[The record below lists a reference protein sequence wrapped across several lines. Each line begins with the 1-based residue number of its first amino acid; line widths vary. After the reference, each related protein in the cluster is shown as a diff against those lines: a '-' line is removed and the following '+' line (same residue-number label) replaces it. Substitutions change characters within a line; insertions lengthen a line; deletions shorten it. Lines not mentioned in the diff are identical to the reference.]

1 MKTQNTISIKLFKLR
16 YVLLAVL
23 LGSFSLS
30 AQSTLNTS
38 GGSQSVATG
47 SFDYS
52 IGEMT
57 VVSTQ
62 SNTNLTVTQGL
73 LQVESST
80 LGLPE
85 ILISNQELSVFPNPV
100 ENILNIKPYFKSAG
114 ELLIQLFD
122 IQGKRILQK
131 TFHLQSGLEQQE
143 LDLSTL
149 SDASYMLNVQFNK
162 GTQNHR
168 QTYKI
173 IKASRRN

>member
-1 MKTQNTISIKLFKLR
+1 MKTHNTISIKLFKLS
-16 YVLLAVL
+16 YVLLVVF
-23 LGSFSLS
+23 LGCFSLN
-30 AQSTLNTS
+30 AQTVLNAS
-38 GGSQSVATG
+38 GGSQSVSTG

-57 VVSTQ
+57 LVSTE
-62 SNTNLTVTQGL
+62 SNANLTVTQGL
-73 LQVESST
+73 LQVESTT
-80 LGLPE
+80 LGIPE
-85 ILISNQELSVFPNPV
+85 IPISNQELSVFPNPV
-100 ENILNIKPYFKSAG
+100 ENILNIKPYFKSSG
-114 ELLIQLFD
+114 ELSIQLFD

-131 TFHLQSGLEQQE
+131 TFHLQIGLERQE

-149 SDASYMLNVQFNK
+149 SDGSYMLNVQFNK